1 VFFPGQKDASGVAFG
16 SFSTMDES
24 TTGFGQL
31 TIQVNTQG
39 GFNDRSVRRP
49 E

>member
-39 GFNDRSVRRP
+39 SFNDRSVRRP